1 MEALDLAIAAEYES
15 GNLSDTISEI
25 LSLDEAEIRE
35 ELSRFNYH
43 DTDYEAFNEC
53 VNQFFSSMDDDFSTP
68 KAIAAIFPFIKQ
80 SNKDLEDKKLNIE
93 ELLAVKHFFA
103 DVSEILGIDFLD
115 YADET
120 SANDEAL
127 LEIIADVRAKLR
139 AEKQYELS
147 DDIRDKLVE
156 LGIEVSD

>member
-1 MEALDLAIAAEYES
+1 MRLLPQSMKKEMYLI
-15 GNLSDTISEI
+15 I
-25 LSLDEAEIRE
+25 LL
-35 ELSRFNYH
+35 
-43 DTDYEAFNEC
+43 NEC
-53 VNQFFSSMDDDFSTP
+53 VDQFFTSMDDDFSTP

-80 SNKDLEDKKLNIE
+80 SNKDLEERKISIE
-93 ELLAVKHFFA
+93 DMLAVKHFFA

-115 YADET
+115 YKDET

-139 AEKQYELS
+139 AEKKYDLS
-147 DDIRDKLVE
+147 DDIRDKLVQ

>member
-1 MEALDLAIAAEYES
+1 MRLLPQSMKKD
-15 GNLSDTISEI
+15 
-25 LSLDEAEIRE
+25 
-35 ELSRFNYH
+35 
-43 DTDYEAFNEC
+43 EAFNEC
-53 VNQFFSSMDDDFSTP
+53 VDQFFTSMDDDFSTP

-80 SNKDLEDKKLNIE
+80 SNKDLEDKKVCIE
-93 ELLAVKHFFA
+93 DMLAVKHFFA

-115 YADET
+115 YKDET

-139 AEKQYELS
+139 AEKKYDLS
-147 DDIRDKLVE
+147 DDIRDKLVQ